1 VPCWPSARARTRCRQ
16 GRRCRARSGG
26 APRAT
31 PAHQSRAQS
40 PPSAS
45 PRELPKQTTVN
56 ELRRRPGAPERQ
68 PRKNRHGPPSG
79 VPMVNGVRTD
89 MVNARLRALS
99 APAPR
104 ARKTRACPHKSRPV
118 SSNWSMTAV
127 LLKADIP
134 RRHLDVRLGPRPDA
148 AVILKPST
156 GVSERD
162 TFSKPWYVER
172 WNEGVIYVETV
183 LEEVDGR

>member
-1 VPCWPSARARTRCRQ
+1 
-16 GRRCRARSGG
+16 
-26 APRAT
+26 
-31 PAHQSRAQS
+31 
-40 PPSAS
+40 
-45 PRELPKQTTVN
+45 
-56 ELRRRPGAPERQ
+56 
-68 PRKNRHGPPSG
+68 
-79 VPMVNGVRTD
+79 
-89 MVNARLRALS
+89 
-99 APAPR
+99 
-104 ARKTRACPHKSRPV
+104 
-118 SSNWSMTAV
+118 MTAV

-148 AVILKPST
+148 AVILKPSK